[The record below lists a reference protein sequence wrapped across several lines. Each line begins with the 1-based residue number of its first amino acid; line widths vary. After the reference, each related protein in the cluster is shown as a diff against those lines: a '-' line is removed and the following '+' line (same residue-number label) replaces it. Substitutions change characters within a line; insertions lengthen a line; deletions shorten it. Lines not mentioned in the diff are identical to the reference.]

1 MSRILSIQEA
11 EVLLGKYYDG
21 LTGKEEEQLLHDF
34 LAREDV
40 PSRFHA
46 EKAMFG
52 YFDKQKKSTDD
63 AIENLQILLPDFGEA
78 NVRINDSSDDYDF
91 IESVLAKISDTDDKQ
106 DNNPSLS
113 DDIHNAKTETKSH
126 KSKPGGKVVR
136 MISWMSVA
144 AVVMAF
150 IFTTTKSYSQ
160 SKNDFAY
167 INGKK
172 CTNLN
177 IIKEEAITSMNVLSE
192 EDDEVSKSAG
202 LLQSDNDVIEQQ
214 LSVFAGLAQ

>member
-1 MSRILSIQEA
+1 MSRIISIQEA

-21 LTGKEEEQLLHDF
+21 LTSKEEERLLHDF
-34 LAREDV
+34 LAREDI
-40 PSRFHA
+40 PERFHA

-63 AIENLQILLPDFGEA
+63 AIENRHILLPDFGEA
-78 NVRINDSSDDYDF
+78 NVRINAASDDYDF
-91 IESVLAKISDTDDKQ
+91 IESVLAKIGDFDEKNDFYSTFTNNIDKV
-106 DNNPSLS
+106 
-113 DDIHNAKTETKSH
+113 KGETKSQ
-126 KSKPGGKVVR
+126 KSKPGGKVLR
-136 MISWMSVA
+136 MISWISVA

-150 IFTTTKSYSQ
+150 IFTTRSYSQ

-202 LLQSDNDVIEQQ
+202 LLESDNDVIEQQ
-214 LSVFAGLAQ
+214 LSVFAGLDQ